1 MWVELEI
8 AAARTGVSVAQY
20 VREAARARLGEER
33 QKLPPQAPG
42 DVIREIE
49 RRTVVEHSFEHAENS
64 AALWEQGRLARARA
78 KLLRA
83 ESESRRKQER

>member
-33 QKLPPQAPG
+33 QQLPPQAPEG
-42 DVIREIE
+42 LVRDIE
-49 RRTVVEHSFEHAENS
+49 RRNAVEHSFEHVENS
-64 AALWEQGRLARARA
+64 AALWEQGRLARERA

-83 ESESRRKQER
+83 ESETRRKQVR